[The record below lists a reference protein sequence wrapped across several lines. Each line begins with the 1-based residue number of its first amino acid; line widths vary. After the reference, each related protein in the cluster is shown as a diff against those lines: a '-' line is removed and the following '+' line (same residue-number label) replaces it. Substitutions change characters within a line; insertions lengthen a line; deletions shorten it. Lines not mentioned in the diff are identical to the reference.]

1 MLKEKPD
8 NRQVPFPYSHRER
21 ARPAPSHLTFAII
34 WMKPVL
40 HQDLASRQCGFRNRK
55 CNRGKTS
62 AAKVPLLI
70 ISRCWITAFGNKGSE
85 VGLDFSGVNW
95 SMLVLAMPMVETPL
109 FSGQRYCLP
118 TKPGYDRPENVNPK
132 TIHLFD

>member
-40 HQDLASRQCGFRNRK
+40 HQDLASRQCGFRGNGV
-55 CNRGKTS
+55 NVIVGKHLLQ
-62 AAKVPLLI
+62 KVPLLI

-85 VGLDFSGVNW
+85 VGLDFSGGE
-95 SMLVLAMPMVETPL
+95 LVDACIGYAHGGNPIV
-109 FSGQRYCLP
+109 FRSAVLP
-118 TKPGYDRPENVNPK
+118 PYKAR
-132 TIHLFD
+132 LRQ